1 MNIYLWKITK
11 GTLNLIE
18 DTNLD
23 EYIPVEDNKSST
35 KEEQRLEGAAEY
47 PSK

>member
-1 MNIYLWKITK
+1 MNTYLWKITK

-23 EYIPVEDNKSST
+23 EYIPVEDSKLST
-35 KEEQRLEGAAEY
+35 KEEHTTEAVE
-47 PSK
+47 